1 MIWRGAGKLT
11 LVLGMALQLAIPVE
25 ALAQNNNFYR
35 QQQWQQQQQWQ
46 RQQEMQRQQ
55 TMRQQQMLRDQ
66 QMRQQ
71 QAQRQMQM
79 QRQRAWQQ
87 PRSQPGFRPQQGVQR
102 PQQAQ
107 GGFRIFRSPQQ
118 QGQQYG
124 RPLPRQQAA
133 NQNRFSIFRSPSQQ
147 PAARL
152 WRNNPQSQN
161 ALAAQR
167 RNFFNAARGVTV
179 RSGQFLRA
187 SYSARAADVRRW
199 LASRTVTAQRGSNN
213 GGARAWFA
221 QWRGKFTGPKVVA
234 GGPGGNGGH
243 GGNGGNWGRRPPFS
257 AQIAANDNK
266 AYRKTSSNNIASSDR
281 YKRELLARSE
291 RPKVTNKDLDS
302 IIEKLYRKDAKYG
315 INGSTASAVRY
326 EISSGEK
333 VGNRF
338 HSQKAQDSI
347 RELQNWIRRNPTASK
362 TDIAAAE
369 NTISDLRSAL
379 SGN

>member
-35 QQQWQQQQQWQ
+35 QQQWQQQQQLQ

-55 TMRQQQMLRDQ
+55 AMRQQQMLRDQ

-167 RNFFNAARGVTV
+167 RSFFNAARGVTV

-187 SYSARAADVRRW
+187 SYSARAADARRW
-199 LASRTVTAQRGSNN
+199 LSSRTVTAQRGSNN

-221 QWRGKFTGPKVVA
+221 QWRGKFSGPKVVA
-234 GGPGGNGGH
+234 GGNGSNGGNG
-243 GGNGGNWGRRPPFS
+243 GRRPPFS

-266 AYRKTSSNNIASSDR
+266 AYEGKSKATGFR
-281 YKRELLARSE
+281 
-291 RPKVTNKDLDS
+291 
-302 IIEKLYRKDAKYG
+302 
-315 INGSTASAVRY
+315 GSR
-326 EISSGEK
+326 G
-333 VGNRF
+333 F
-338 HSQKAQDSI
+338 
-347 RELQNWIRRNPTASK
+347 ELQNPSFQPRRNQGGKVGQREYSGHAFDQMQNRGIMPSVV
-362 TDIAAAE
+362 E
-369 NTISDLRSAL
+369 NTIKTGKSYSTRPGTTGYYDKNNNITVIVNSK
-379 SGN
+379 SGRVITVITGGNNGKF